1 MDTDLQPDDVLD
13 LEDEFLD
20 AEVLDV
26 DDEVLDVKISIS
38 NMKHA

>member
-1 MDTDLQPDDVLD
+1 VDTDLQPDDVLD
-13 LEDEFLD
+13 FEDEFLD

-38 NMKHA
+38 NMKHE